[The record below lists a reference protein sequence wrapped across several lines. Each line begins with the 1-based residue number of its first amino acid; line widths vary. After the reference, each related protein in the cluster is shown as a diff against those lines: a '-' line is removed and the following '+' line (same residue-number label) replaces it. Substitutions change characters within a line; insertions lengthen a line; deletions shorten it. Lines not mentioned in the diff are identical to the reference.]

1 MTKINSDSKDSN
13 NQMNCYE
20 LIKMFNQL
28 LVLWKPAG
36 CDDDD
41 NGLAAV
47 HSLCRL
53 AIIISRSVCG
63 LQWSSSQLMMQLDS
77 VSKLDVFML
86 GVND

>member
-53 AIIISRSVCG
+53 AIIISRSVYTTDFYSLKCKCV
-63 LQWSSSQLMMQLDS
+63 LFHLWLA
-77 VSKLDVFML
+77 VVF
-86 GVND
+86 